1 MTNEEI
7 ESLARLLKTRVVKN
21 KLLQA
26 RTDPVIMLAELLLLT
41 LEDNAHIVDI
51 HRERRVADY
60 NGNLTQNRINLT
72 IIQESYQKF
81 RSAHDSTW

>member
-41 LEDNAHIVDI
+41 LEDNAHIADI